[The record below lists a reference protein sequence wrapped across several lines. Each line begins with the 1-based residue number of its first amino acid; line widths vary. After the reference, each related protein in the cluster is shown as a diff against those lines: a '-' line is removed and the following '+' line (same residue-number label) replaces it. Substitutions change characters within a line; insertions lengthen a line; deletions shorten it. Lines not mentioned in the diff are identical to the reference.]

1 MNSKDFLK
9 IMGLTNI
16 IGDTDEDLIVKR
28 GGENDKYIH
37 IEVEKKY
44 KPVYCP
50 NCNERMYSK
59 GPIVRHVK
67 HPILQ
72 NEKIVIIDLKQRKL
86 RCTNKACNT
95 YLNEEFSFVEK
106 FKHISCNIPYLILND
121 LKEVTLT
128 CASVSRRYQVSDT
141 YVHNIMM
148 TYVDFKPLKLSDV
161 ISIDEVY
168 LDIDYDSRYVV
179 IISDFITGDIIEV
192 LPNRN
197 DDTLRHFF
205 LSYSREERLKVKYI
219 VSDAYNA
226 YLNLPKRYFPFAKS
240 VIDSFH
246 IVQIIEKSMRKYIN
260 DVKKRYQK
268 MQEKERKESNL
279 QNNKKYK
286 TRKDS
291 QELYLLKNHDWVL
304 LCKPGN
310 EPDIDS
316 RHYSKQLGIYPTVER
331 ISKMFMAL
339 DPNFEVLK
347 ELRDKYLFFN
357 EDYVGKVD
365 EAPCA
370 LKKLIEEYKAS
381 KYPIFKEFGQILEKR
396 FDEIV
401 LSFTIVKIRHNDDDF
416 YRRLSNGP
424 MEGFNRKPK
433 DMKRLARGFSNFD
446 YVRNRILWS
455 SRKDAAILAI
465 PKHKGQTKK

>member
-1 MNSKDFLK
+1 MDPKEFLK
-9 IMGLTNI
+9 ILGLTNLPGI
-16 IGDTDEDLIVKR
+16 VDDDLIVNYA
-28 GGENDKYIH
+28 GENDKYIH
-37 IEVEKKY
+37 IEIEKKY
-44 KPVYCP
+44 EPMYCP
-50 NCNERMYSK
+50 NCGERMYSK
-59 GPIVRHVK
+59 GPIIRHVRHPV
-67 HPILQ
+67 LQ
-72 NEKIVIIDLKQRKL
+72 NGKTIIADVKQRKL

-148 TYVDFKPLKLSDV
+148 TYVDFKPLKLSEV

-168 LDIDYDSRYVV
+168 LNIEYNKRYVV
-179 IISDFITGDIIEV
+179 IITDFITGDVIEV

-197 DDTLRHFF
+197 DDTLRNFF
-205 LSYSREERLKVKYI
+205 LSYSREERLNVKYV
-219 VSDAYNA
+219 VSDAYEP
-226 YLNLPKRYFPFAKS
+226 YLRLPKRFLPEAKS

-246 IVQIIEKSMRKYIN
+246 ITQVIEKSIRNYIN
-260 DVKKRYQK
+260 KVKKKYQSK
-268 MQEKERKESNL
+268 LDEERKENNI
-279 QNNKKYK
+279 QNNKNYK

-291 QELYLLKNHDWVL
+291 LELYLLKNHDWVL

-316 RHYSKQLGIYPTVER
+316 RHYSRNLGIYPTVER
-331 ISKMFMAL
+331 IKKMFMEL

-347 ELRDKYLFFN
+347 ELKDKYLSFN
-357 EDYVGKVD
+357 DEYVGKAD
-365 EAPCA
+365 EAPLA
-370 LKKLIEEYKAS
+370 LKELIKEYKES
-381 KYPIFKEFGQILEKR
+381 KYSIFKEFGDLLEKR
-396 FDEIV
+396 FDEII
-401 LSFTIVKIRHNDDDF
+401 LSFTTVKTTHKGEEF

-433 DMKRLARGFSNFD
+433 DMKRLARGFSNFE

-455 SRKDAAILAI
+455 SRKNAAILAV
-465 PKHKGQTKK
+465 PKHKRQTKK